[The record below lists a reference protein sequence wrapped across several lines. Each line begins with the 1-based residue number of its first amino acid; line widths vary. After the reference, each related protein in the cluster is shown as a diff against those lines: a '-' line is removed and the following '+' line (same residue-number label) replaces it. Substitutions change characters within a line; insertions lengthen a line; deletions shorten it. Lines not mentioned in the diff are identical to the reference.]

1 MSTSISEL
9 PLSTDWCHMSGKR
22 ACFIR
27 SIDGDWLQIPDCS
40 IDIEIRRRLTREVVR
55 GHEGD
60 DIVDEGAESAEYTV
74 KGVLDDPTYLRVMS
88 IFRSGQPYFIEPFD
102 EKEIKVAISHLK
114 LNGDTG
120 EFELTLIEDRV

>member
-1 MSTSISEL
+1 
-9 PLSTDWCHMSGKR
+9 MSGKR

-27 SIDGDWLQIPDCS
+27 SVDGDWLQIPDCS
-40 IDIEIRRRLTREVVR
+40 IDIEIRRRLTREIVR

-74 KGVLDDPTYLRVMS
+74 SGVLDDATYLRVMS
-88 IFRSGQPYFIEPFD
+88 IFRSGHPYFIEPFD
-102 EKEIKVAISHLK
+102 EKEIKVAISHFK

-120 EFELTLIEDRV
+120 DFELTLIEDRV